1 MSSRHNFTGGFEGL
15 YVGEH
20 IRKLDKKNNAAGH
33 MFGQKSKLS
42 KSTRDLVERM
52 AKQSGLSRDQMKRL
66 GKLHSAAP
74 KIGHSNKSRQ
84 NGARGSRTVPG
95 RLKLKSRPGRKTQR
109 DIAAQM
115 KQEIYVDPAK
125 LAETDALAIEMSRRR
140 AKSKH
145 RLQHSYLTGL
155 RIGGLDGQI
164 GVQKQGYTTSIVTE
178 APRCAP
184 QVTAKKLQPSEL
196 FSQVTKEIDERER
209 HMKELRSMG
218 SLSRIKELEIK
229 EEIALRIRELK
240 TLDRLMGD
248 D

>member
-1 MSSRHNFTGGFEGL
+1 
-15 YVGEH
+15 
-20 IRKLDKKNNAAGH
+20 

-164 GVQKQGYTTSIVTE
+164 GVCPPSHLNCMFVSCEGTLQKYDHNN
-178 APRCAP
+178 PFNCA
-184 QVTAKKLQPSEL
+184 QQTCSEC
-196 FSQVTKEIDERER
+196 R
-209 HMKELRSMG
+209 HMLCRRFKNRAT
-218 SLSRIKELEIK
+218 RQ
-229 EEIALRIRELK
+229 AL
-240 TLDRLMGD
+240 
-248 D
+248 